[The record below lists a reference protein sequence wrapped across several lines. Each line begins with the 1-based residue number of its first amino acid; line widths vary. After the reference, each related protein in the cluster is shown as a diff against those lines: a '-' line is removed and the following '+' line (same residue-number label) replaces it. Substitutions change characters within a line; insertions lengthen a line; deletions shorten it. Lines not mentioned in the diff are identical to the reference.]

1 MPSVCGFCPQQR
13 ISCHFVHSH
22 ATPFIRRQVSPAGFL
37 YPPGDY
43 QTAVAL
49 TKQLVRDR
57 ALRERVGGAARLE
70 VRSSCS
76 RQTVVRKPKAA
87 WARW

>member
-1 MPSVCGFCPQQR
+1 MPSVCWICPQQR
-13 ISCHFVHSH
+13 TSCYFVHSH
-22 ATPFIRRQVSPAGFL
+22 ATPFNRRQLSPAGFL

-43 QTAVAL
+43 QTAFAL

-70 VRSSCS
+70 VSSS
-76 RQTVVRKPKAA
+76 HSHHVVVRQLKAA
-87 WARW
+87 PP

>member
-1 MPSVCGFCPQQR
+1 M
-13 ISCHFVHSH
+13 
-22 ATPFIRRQVSPAGFL
+22 AAGFL

-70 VRSSCS
+70 VRPPVRSRCVAHILNGSLQLPVSSIVPAPRS
-76 RQTVVRKPKAA
+76 EESHAVGSPS
-87 WARW
+87 